1 MRKLY
6 YSTTTN
12 CLFKETN
19 QVSTNQLITGST
31 KHLYRLQ
38 KSCTWATE
46 VCNFKIDVIKWWLN
60 FLLCNFGL
68 KSYLWFQI
76 KLVLCTHF
84 ILKSLIWFQTKL
96 QSTQFNYH
104 YLSWSSVPEPLPYP
118 FPPVRPGN
126 GWPHCRVFC
135 CSVVEY
141 LSAESQSLRFDSL

>member
-1 MRKLY
+1 M
-6 YSTTTN
+6 
-12 CLFKETN
+12 
-19 QVSTNQLITGST
+19 
-31 KHLYRLQ
+31 
-38 KSCTWATE
+38 
-46 VCNFKIDVIKWWLN
+46 N

-135 CSVVEY
+135 CSAQLFWAQNHKVWGLIPYRDQRYVNPLTPNICLLILPFSY
-141 LSAESQSLRFDSL
+141 NTLPCKLFTRIWC